1 MADPQ
6 AAVPVAEWLRAHAD
20 DLSEH
25 APRFREAG
33 LESLADVL
41 ARPLTPEDFR
51 EMGIKMKGRKLI
63 EHYVAETLSRGGG
76 ASAAVC
82 TRPQFRLSAAAAQ
95 PAMSVLQRHKLTAR
109 EFGGHGAE
117 PKPAVHRRVGDSGSS
132 IAQLVEDFMQW
143 HEEALTPDTKTLM
156 HDLAPG
162 TRENYVRNVR
172 GVMSCDTKKFP
183 GLRHGM
189 LIDSEE
195 VLGHVSPRGGKPALL
210 KFLTFLREHDQ
221 AKADEPKA
229 AGPPNKAKAAEL
241 RQAEVVSSCDT
252 QESECGTIGTIGAG
266 VCAIRLAELPTSS
279 LVTCE
284 LFLPEGFAVDSVWV
298 SSLTFDKD
306 TKRKVLE
313 QKDDLVHFWDSS
325 RAPWKPVRV
334 RDGQTRLTVKF
345 DNQPNGDRIF
355 VASVKGLA
363 FPKQMDGQNA
373 LVVFSQPTSF
383 PPASQFLAKAECY
396 QYVSGA
402 RPTTRLLRGTS
413 NMRWAKRLLSHSAI
427 EPVEK
432 TTGDAQ
438 RSPEPSPSSQH
449 DDAQEWSALW
459 QAVVQ
464 QQSDSEL
471 EDAGASEDGEESAAA
486 CSRLRQYIISAG
498 LSADDCTS
506 LSALRARAEEATSAA
521 LSRVASPKRSR
532 AQAKEKQSDRSED
545 AVLSDRTN
553 VQTEMDA
560 VEHASEEPPPEEDI
574 VEEEE
579 EEEEAAVGDE
589 DGDETDVSPSL
600 VRRADHRMFSRA
612 ACARRKRLRRSI
624 SHSESESDSESD
636 AESVASDST
645 ASTISM
651 GGDDWEGGRGRDCVF
666 GTDTSDDEDTEP
678 FAPAAT
684 P

>member
-1 MADPQ
+1 M
-6 AAVPVAEWLRAHAD
+6 
-20 DLSEH
+20 
-25 APRFREAG
+25 
-33 LESLADVL
+33 
-41 ARPLTPEDFR
+41 
-51 EMGIKMKGRKLI
+51 
-63 EHYVAETLSRGGG
+63 
-76 ASAAVC
+76 
-82 TRPQFRLSAAAAQ
+82 
-95 PAMSVLQRHKLTAR
+95 
-109 EFGGHGAE
+109 
-117 PKPAVHRRVGDSGSS
+117 
-132 IAQLVEDFMQW
+132 
-143 HEEALTPDTKTLM
+143 
-156 HDLAPG
+156 
-162 TRENYVRNVR
+162 
-172 GVMSCDTKKFP
+172 
-183 GLRHGM
+183 
-189 LIDSEE
+189 
-195 VLGHVSPRGGKPALL
+195 
-210 KFLTFLREHDQ
+210 
-221 AKADEPKA
+221 
-229 AGPPNKAKAAEL
+229 
-241 RQAEVVSSCDT
+241 
-252 QESECGTIGTIGAG
+252 
-266 VCAIRLAELPTSS
+266 
-279 LVTCE
+279 
-284 LFLPEGFAVDSVWV
+284 
-298 SSLTFDKD
+298 
-306 TKRKVLE
+306 
-313 QKDDLVHFWDSS
+313 
-325 RAPWKPVRV
+325 
-334 RDGQTRLTVKF
+334 
-345 DNQPNGDRIF
+345 
-355 VASVKGLA
+355 
-363 FPKQMDGQNA
+363 
-373 LVVFSQPTSF
+373 FSQPTSF

-432 TTGDAQ
+432 TTDDAQ

-464 QQSDSEL
+464 QQSDPKLEDAAEL
-471 EDAGASEDGEESAAA
+471 EDGEDSAAA

-506 LSALRARAEEATSAA
+506 LSALRSRAEEATSAA

-553 VQTEMDA
+553 VQTEMNA
-560 VEHASEEPPPEEDI
+560 VEHASEEPPAEEDI
-574 VEEEE
+574 VEE

-600 VRRADHRMFSRA
+600 ARRADHRMFSRA

-624 SHSESESDSESD
+624 SHSESEDSESD

-651 GGDDWEGGRGRDCVF
+651 GGEDWEGGRGRDCVF